1 MTDFFAHLEQLEQ
14 MQGIICEIM
23 ERTNKMNSNVAL
35 AGFMMLIEEYCRANH
50 LDMVETFGQLN
61 EACIAVNEELGAYV

>member
-1 MTDFFAHLEQLEQ
+1 MNDYFAQLET
-14 MQGIICEIM
+14 MQNIINEFM
-23 ERTNKMNSNVAL
+23 EKTNKMDTSVAL

-61 EACIAVNEELGAYV
+61 ETCIAVNEELGAYV

>member
-1 MTDFFAHLEQLEQ
+1 MNNYFEQLNE
-14 MQGIICEIM
+14 MQKIINELM
-23 ERTNKMNSNVAL
+23 ERTNKMDSSVAL

-61 EACIAVNEELGAYV
+61 ETCIAVNKELGAYV

>member
-1 MTDFFAHLEQLEQ
+1 MTDFFAQLEQ
-14 MQGIICEIM
+14 MQGIINELM
-23 ERTNKMNSNVAL
+23 ERTNKMDKSVAM

-61 EACIAVNEELGAYV
+61 ETCISVNEELGAYV